1 MDSGGRIYVSDVPDS
16 RVRLLTPGSG
26 GTVPVSITSSPAGV
40 SITVTGP
47 GCDPGTYTT
56 PANLTWASRTSCTV
70 KFGDPQ
76 LIGGVKYAFR
86 SSTVNGSGNSHRNPR
101 TINSGTSALKINA
114 TYAPPGGDDGGLG
127 DDSSDGDDGGQ
138 GGDSSGGHGGE
149 H

>member
-1 MDSGGRIYVSDVPDS
+1 M
-16 RVRLLTPGSG
+16 
-26 GTVPVSITSSPAGV
+26 
-40 SITVTGP
+40 VTGS

-86 SSTVNGSGNSHRNPR
+86 SSTVNGSATSHRNPR

-114 TYAPPGGDDGGLG
+114 TYSPPGGGQCADGTGGDDGGKCGG
-127 DDSSDGDDGGQ
+127 DSNGGDDGGQ
-138 GGDSSGGHGGE
+138 GGDSNGGGDGGQGGDSTGGHAGE